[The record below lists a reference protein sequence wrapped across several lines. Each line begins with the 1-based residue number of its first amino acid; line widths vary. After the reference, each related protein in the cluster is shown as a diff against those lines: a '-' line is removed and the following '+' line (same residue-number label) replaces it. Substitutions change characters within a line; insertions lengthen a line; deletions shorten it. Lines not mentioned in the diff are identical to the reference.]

1 MTTTDDANKTV
12 KLCEIDDVTDGV
24 ISRIDIDGRPV
35 AYARVGDDWFA
46 IDDTC
51 SHAKVSLSDGIIDE
65 DDLAIECPK
74 HGALFSLETGAALTL
89 PAIKPVASHAVH
101 VEGSE
106 VFVTLSHD
114 DDQQNEAGS

>member
-51 SHAKVSLSDGIIDE
+51 SHAKVSLSDGIVDE
-65 DDLAIECPK
+65 DDLTIECPK

-89 PAIKPVASHAVH
+89 PAIKPVASHTVH